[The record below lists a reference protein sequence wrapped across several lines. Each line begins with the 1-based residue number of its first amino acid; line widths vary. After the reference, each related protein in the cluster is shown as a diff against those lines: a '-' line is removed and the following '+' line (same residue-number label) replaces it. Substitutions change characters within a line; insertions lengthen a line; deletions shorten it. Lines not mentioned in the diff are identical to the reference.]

1 MITLCIRYT
10 LNANK
15 LAEFEA
21 YARSLQRPVERC
33 GGKFVAFY
41 LPTKIAGPTNAAFGL
56 IDFPD
61 LATYERYREQLAS
74 GPEQRREPAPRRGGG
89 LHLERRPFVSPPDPG
104 IRNDGIG
111 RDGKLYKLPTLLVR
125 PSAPP
130 IRPR

>member
-1 MITLCIRYT
+1 MITLCIRHT

-21 YARSLQRPVERC
+21 YARSLLRPVERC

-41 LPTKIAGPTNAAFGL
+41 LPTKIARSTNAAFGL

-74 GPEQRREPAPRRGGG
+74 DPDNVESRRIKLDRLCEICNRFCYDSPCVT
-89 LHLERRPFVSPPDPG
+89 LED
-104 IRNDGIG
+104 
-111 RDGKLYKLPTLLVR
+111 LQ
-125 PSAPP
+125 
-130 IRPR
+130 

>member
-1 MITLCIRYT
+1 MIALCIRYT

-74 GPEQRREPAPRRGGG
+74 DPDNVESLRRVEAAGCILNEDRSFPRRIP
-89 LHLERRPFVSPPDPG
+89 E
-104 IRNDGIG
+104 
-111 RDGKLYKLPTLLVR
+111 
-125 PSAPP
+125 
-130 IRPR
+130 